1 MNQKIVLRK
10 RLAEFERRQNA
21 CKGNYTGTII
31 NLRRRIEE
39 IDNNQNQK
47 KKSGNLELIIIMLF
61 LIIGITLLATLIYK
75 EVKTPVLTFDEAQT
89 LYFYNGAK
97 CLGFQT
103 GAWDKT
109 SKDAR
114 KVKIEYEGKTFW
126 IYTDFDSAQTMWDKY
141 QK

>member
-1 MNQKIVLRK
+1 MKNNLEK
-10 RLAEFERRQNA
+10 RLKEFERRQVNLE
-21 CKGNYTGTII
+21 GNYTHKIY
-31 NLRRRIEE
+31 NLRRRIYEK
-39 IDNNQNQK
+39 NNIKYNY
-47 KKSGNLELIIIMLF
+47 NINILFIILF
-61 LIIGITLLATLIYK
+61 IIVFIIFSIVLYK
-75 EVKTPVLTFDEAQT
+75 EIKTPVLTYNEAMV
-89 LYFYNGAK
+89 YFNNGAK

-126 IYTDFDSAQTMWDKY
+126 IYTDFDSAQEMWDKY

>member
-1 MNQKIVLRK
+1 MTQKIILKK
-10 RLAEFERRQNA
+10 RLEEFERRQNA

-31 NLRRRIEE
+31 NLKRRIEE
-39 IDNNQNQK
+39 IDENQNPK

-61 LIIGITLLATLIYK
+61 FLIGITILATLIYN
-75 EVKTPVLTFDEAQT
+75 EIKTPVLTYDEAMV
-89 LYFYNGAK
+89 YFNNGAK

-126 IYTDFDSAQTMWDKY
+126 IYTDFDSAQTMWDKF